1 MSIGGLF
8 SIIVTSIFINNIIF
22 AKFLGCCPFMGVSK
36 KVDSSLGMG
45 MAVTFVITIASG
57 VTWIV
62 YRKILEP
69 LGLGYLQ
76 TIAFI
81 LIIASLVTVVDMI
94 MNAYTPDLYKVLG
107 LFIPLIVVNCIVLGR
122 AESFA
127 SKNGVIDSILD
138 GIGSGIG
145 FTLSLTFLGS
155 IRELLGNGSV
165 FGISLVPANFTPA
178 LIFILAP
185 GGFITIGMIM
195 ACINIKK
202 ERDAKK
208 KKVTKK

>member
-81 LIIASLVTVVDMI
+81 LIIASLVQFVEMAIKKTSPSLYKALGVFLPLITTNCAVLGVAIINIQEGYNFIETVV
-94 MNAYTPDLYKVLG
+94 
-107 LFIPLIVVNCIVLGR
+107 
-122 AESFA
+122 
-127 SKNGVIDSILD
+127 NGFGVAV
-138 GIGSGIG
+138 G
-145 FTLSLTFLGS
+145 FSLALLLLAG
-155 IRELLGNGSV
+155 IRE
-165 FGISLVPANFTPA
+165 I
-178 LIFILAP
+178 
-185 GGFITIGMIM
+185 
-195 ACINIKK
+195 
-202 ERDAKK
+202 
-208 KKVTKK
+208 

>member
-1 MSIGGLF
+1 MENRYIHFG
-8 SIIVTSIFINNIIF
+8 IV
-22 AKFLGCCPFMGVSK
+22 
-36 KVDSSLGMG
+36 
-45 MAVTFVITIASG
+45 
-57 VTWIV
+57 
-62 YRKILEP
+62 
-69 LGLGYLQ
+69 LGLIAAISAGILGGVNDF
-76 TIAFI
+76 TSKVIAENTKKIVNAARIEVLAVLACSNGLISLFKKFIPDEVRIPAFI
-81 LIIASLVTVVDMI
+81 MIIATLVTVVDMV
-94 MNAYTPDLYKVLG
+94 MNAYTHDLYKVLG

-122 AESFA
+122 AERFA

-155 IRELLGNGSV
+155 VREILGNGSV

-185 GGFITIGMIM
+185 GGFITIGIIM
-195 ACINIKK
+195 ACINMKK